1 MNFRKN
7 GLWLTGQ
14 WGFTPEKWGVVGFT
28 RHGDRENFLNNSSN
42 GTIVAIYITSTDP
55 INTGLALKV
64 VGFVK
69 VSREKGCSKKF
80 VCKKLWKENQDN
92 LKAETA
98 GKWFYGVQ
106 ITKAW
111 VIESEG
117 EDVSVKT
124 IFNHAYDP
132 NCGMN
137 IATRGVPVKEE
148 EDFAEVDRLTIRE
161 VPVFK
166 PSAQELGLG

>member
-28 RHGDRENFLNNSSN
+28 RRGDRENFLNNSSN

-55 INTGLALKV
+55 INTRLARKV

-69 VSREKGCSKKF
+69 VSREKGFSKKF
-80 VCKKLWKENQDN
+80 VCGDLWEKNQKNYKIKGKLIK
-92 LKAETA
+92 TA
-98 GKWFYGVQ
+98 GKWFHGVQ
-106 ITKAW
+106 VTEAW
-111 VIESEG
+111 EVAKT
-117 EDVSVKT
+117 DHKNVKD
-124 IFNHAYDP
+124 IFNHTYDP
-132 NCGMN
+132 KCGMS
-137 IATRGVPVKEE
+137 IATRGIEVKE
-148 EDFAEVDRLTIRE
+148 EDFANVDGLTIRK

-166 PSAQELGLG
+166 PSAQ